1 MSDSVR
7 PHRWQP
13 TRLCLPRDS
22 PGKNTGVGC
31 NYYTIFHKVNV
42 NTNEIHGKTEAHS
55 RKRELFKKKQIK
67 ILELKNIIPEL
78 NNSLDRLDNIMELLE
93 VFVYSQINQY
103 KLPNLSK
110 LPKNKGEKEKI

>member
-1 MSDSVR
+1 MSNSVR

-13 TRLCLPRDS
+13 TRLRRPRDS
-22 PGKNTGVGC
+22 PGKNTGVVAIII
-31 NYYTIFHKVNV
+31 TIFHKANV

-93 VFVYSQINQY
+93 EFMYSQINQY

-110 LPKNKGEKEKI
+110 LPKNKGKKEKV